1 MSSLEQLKSQRT
13 SARKNLTRMSKS
25 VEPDLNLSPLELA
38 CRLSI
43 LESYFKLALSTQEA
57 IEQLDPAELHRST
70 RFELEELF
78 IQAKVCV
85 QEQLGPEANSTGI
98 NESTVNFGH
107 TTAVKLPRLALPTF
121 DGKYCEYQNFITSF
135 NQVVGHQPS
144 MSKIEKFNQLLN
156 CLRGPALET
165 VRAFQ
170 VTADNYTKALDRLKQ
185 RYDNPTLVFLD
196 NISSLFALP
205 TAAKANGQQLR
216 SLIDNASALYNSL
229 RSLGNETQICQ
240 AMLISIVMGKVDQ
253 ETKRKW
259 NESLDYTVLPSWDN
273 CVQVVERHCQY
284 LESDKKPAAEA
295 SMVQPGGHR
304 SRSQRNQASLSFNC
318 TTQTCN
324 ICSNTD
330 HKTFRC
336 PELINLALENRLN
349 AVKRYKLCINCLGK
363 NHLVANCPS
372 TQRCR
377 TCALAHHTLLHRP
390 SPGSTAT
397 PLPQPQAESAQVSD
411 AVTHTHTEP
420 RSDCVI
426 LATALVL
433 VKDASGCYKIGR
445 ALLDS
450 CSQVNFISEEFAQSL
465 RLPRSKRNLEIRSI
479 GETQTQ
485 IKHHTTTNIKSRH
498 NHFELL
504 LDFCVTS
511 HIAYHPDSEIDISS
525 WNLPQHSSLADEHF
539 NKSRRIDLLLGT
551 ETFFDILA
559 VGQVKLGKDLPV
571 LQKTLLGWIVS
582 GRCRA
587 HPRTLHQY
595 SSIVLDKIDENLER
609 LWRIDHVVT
618 PENTLTPEQRNCE
631 EFYTTTV
638 RRNSDGRVE
647 VRLPFKDAPTA
658 LGASFDIARRRFLSL
673 ERNLGKRPEVWA
685 KYVQF
690 MQEFQDLGHMSLV
703 GHPQLNTPH
712 YYIPHHCVLKP
723 NSTSTKLRVV
733 FDASCKT
740 TSQKSL
746 NDLLMVGPTIQP
758 DLYTLLLRFRIHR
771 YAITADVV
779 KMFRQVNVSAQDRR
793 FQYILWRASPSQP
806 LSTFELNTVTYGTAA
821 APYLAIRSMSYLAD
835 HFMDK
840 LRIGA
845 EAIKSSFY
853 VDDFLGGSD
862 TVEELHQIKR
872 EVTTILQD
880 GQLELAK
887 WHSNH
892 CKFVDDNT
900 IKHLQLDDEML
911 TSTLGLKWDQVR
923 DTFMFSFSPRVESDH
938 VTKRTILSVAS
949 SLFDPLGLVT
959 PIIIVAKIIL
969 QELWLL
975 KLHWDESVPQG
986 IHTAWMSLL
995 SSLTSLESIA
1005 IPRYCLQPAIQSL
1018 QIHGFCDA
1026 SIRAYGCCIY
1036 ARTVGS
1042 DGLIKVQLIT
1052 SKSRVAPTKKLS
1064 LPKLELCGA
1073 HLLAQLHQKI
1083 IRIFADR
1090 EPTSYLWC
1098 DSQIVLHWNRQ
1109 HSATL
1114 STFVGNRIAEIQEM
1128 TSDCHW
1134 RHVPTHCNPADI
1146 LSRGCTIAELEQ
1158 SIWFEGPEFLRQE
1171 PQYWPRDNKDINDI
1185 DLEAVQLEKRK
1196 SAFAVQTTSNPLLE
1210 GVYKSSSYQRCLL
1223 VVAWMFRFIHRC
1235 QLFLAASPYKPN
1247 HCASPSPTPT
1257 ELQRALHCI
1266 VWNIQTNHFAQE
1278 ISSVLKG
1285 QPIRTNLKNLSLF
1298 LQVTDG
1304 FQLLKVGG
1312 RLELADY
1319 PETQRHPVLLPAKDP
1334 FVSQFVRR
1342 LHLQNYHAGPR
1353 TLVGLIRR
1361 QFWIVNA
1368 RDLARQVVRS
1378 CIHCRRYRPTLEK
1391 QLMGQLP
1398 KERITPSRPFS
1409 RCGIDFCG
1417 PINVYLRIRG
1427 LHISGGI
1434 WEAAVK
1440 SVKGLLNR
1448 TLRDTRLTFEEL
1460 ATAAA
1465 DVEAILN
1472 SRPLTPLSTDP
1483 NDLAALTPGH
1493 FLVGDALRALPE
1505 APPID
1510 DNLDKLDRWK
1520 KVSAIKHHIWSRWS
1534 HEYVNELQVRTTW
1547 TKTAPNLAVN
1557 DMVIVHEDNLPPQRW
1572 LLGRVVSTIA
1582 GSDNIVRVANVR
1594 TAKGIIRR
1602 PIRKLALLPV
1612 S

>member
-1 MSSLEQLKSQRT
+1 MVRAGVPQGSVLGPVLYTLFT
-13 SARKNLTRMSKS
+13 SDLPSPNGPGTLLATYADDTAFLVNSPCRNEASRITQEFLDSYGKWTNRVDLHHIAIPQAPQAQYLGLILDKRLTWKQHTT
-25 VEPDLNLSPLELA
+25 
-38 CRLSI
+38 
-43 LESYFKLALSTQEA
+43 KEA

-170 VTADNYTKALDRLKQ
+170 VTVDNYTKALDRLKQ

-304 SRSQRNQASLSFNC
+304 SRSQRNQAN
-318 TTQTCN
+318 
-324 ICSNTD
+324 

-595 SSIVLDKIDENLER
+595 SAIVLDKIDENLER

-703 GHPQLNTPH
+703 SHPQLNAPH

-758 DLYTLLLRFRIHR
+758 DLYTLLLRFHIHR

-835 HFMDK
+835 HFMNK

-892 CKFVDDNT
+892 
-900 IKHLQLDDEML
+900 
-911 TSTLGLKWDQVR
+911 
-923 DTFMFSFSPRVESDH
+923 
-938 VTKRTILSVAS
+938 
-949 SLFDPLGLVT
+949 
-959 PIIIVAKIIL
+959 
-969 QELWLL
+969 
-975 KLHWDESVPQG
+975 
-986 IHTAWMSLL
+986 
-995 SSLTSLESIA
+995 
-1005 IPRYCLQPAIQSL
+1005 Y
-1018 QIHGFCDA
+1018 
-1026 SIRAYGCCIY
+1026 
-1036 ARTVGS
+1036 
-1042 DGLIKVQLIT
+1042 
-1052 SKSRVAPTKKLS
+1052 
-1064 LPKLELCGA
+1064 
-1073 HLLAQLHQKI
+1073 
-1083 IRIFADR
+1083 
-1090 EPTSYLWC
+1090 
-1098 DSQIVLHWNRQ
+1098 
-1109 HSATL
+1109 
-1114 STFVGNRIAEIQEM
+1114 
-1128 TSDCHW
+1128 
-1134 RHVPTHCNPADI
+1134 I

-1196 SAFAVQTTSNPLLE
+1196 SAFAVQTTSNQLLE

-1235 QLFLAASPYKPN
+1235 RKLTPSQ
-1247 HCASPSPTPT
+1247 SPSPTPT

-1427 LHISGGI
+1427 KPPTKAYLAVFVCFATKAIHVEVVSDLTTDSFIASLKRFIARRGLPSDIFCDNATNFAGANNKLEALKQFLFKKETAESFHHFCRNEFINFHFIPPRAPHFGGI

>member
-25 VEPDLNLSPLELA
+25 
-38 CRLSI
+38 
-43 LESYFKLALSTQEA
+43 EA

-304 SRSQRNQASLSFNC
+304 SRSQRNQAN
-318 TTQTCN
+318 
-324 ICSNTD
+324 

-892 CKFVDDNT
+892 
-900 IKHLQLDDEML
+900 
-911 TSTLGLKWDQVR
+911 
-923 DTFMFSFSPRVESDH
+923 
-938 VTKRTILSVAS
+938 
-949 SLFDPLGLVT
+949 
-959 PIIIVAKIIL
+959 
-969 QELWLL
+969 
-975 KLHWDESVPQG
+975 
-986 IHTAWMSLL
+986 
-995 SSLTSLESIA
+995 
-1005 IPRYCLQPAIQSL
+1005 Y
-1018 QIHGFCDA
+1018 
-1026 SIRAYGCCIY
+1026 
-1036 ARTVGS
+1036 
-1042 DGLIKVQLIT
+1042 
-1052 SKSRVAPTKKLS
+1052 
-1064 LPKLELCGA
+1064 
-1073 HLLAQLHQKI
+1073 
-1083 IRIFADR
+1083 
-1090 EPTSYLWC
+1090 
-1098 DSQIVLHWNRQ
+1098 
-1109 HSATL
+1109 
-1114 STFVGNRIAEIQEM
+1114 
-1128 TSDCHW
+1128 
-1134 RHVPTHCNPADI
+1134 I

-1235 QLFLAASPYKPN
+1235 RNLTPSQSP
-1247 HCASPSPTPT
+1247 SPSPTPT

-1427 LHISGGI
+1427 KPPTKAYLAVFVCFATKAIHVEVVSDLTTDSFIASLKRFIARRGLPSDIFCDNATNFAGANNKLEALKQFLFKKETAESIHNFCRNEFINFHFIPPRAPHFGGI

-1534 HEYVNELQVRTTW
+1534 HEYINELQVRTTW

>member
-25 VEPDLNLSPLELA
+25 
-38 CRLSI
+38 
-43 LESYFKLALSTQEA
+43 EA

-284 LESDKKPAAEA
+284 LESDKKPTAEA

-304 SRSQRNQASLSFNC
+304 SRSQRNQA
-318 TTQTCN
+318 
-324 ICSNTD
+324 
-330 HKTFRC
+330 K
-336 PELINLALENRLN
+336 NRLN

-450 CSQVNFISEEFAQSL
+450 CSQVNFINEEFAQSL

-498 NHFELL
+498 KHFELL

-647 VRLPFKDAPTA
+647 VRLPFKEAPTA

-703 GHPQLNTPH
+703 GHLQLNTPH

-746 NDLLMVGPTIQP
+746 TDLLMVGPTIQP

-892 CKFVDDNT
+892 
-900 IKHLQLDDEML
+900 
-911 TSTLGLKWDQVR
+911 
-923 DTFMFSFSPRVESDH
+923 
-938 VTKRTILSVAS
+938 
-949 SLFDPLGLVT
+949 
-959 PIIIVAKIIL
+959 
-969 QELWLL
+969 
-975 KLHWDESVPQG
+975 
-986 IHTAWMSLL
+986 
-995 SSLTSLESIA
+995 
-1005 IPRYCLQPAIQSL
+1005 Y
-1018 QIHGFCDA
+1018 
-1026 SIRAYGCCIY
+1026 
-1036 ARTVGS
+1036 
-1042 DGLIKVQLIT
+1042 
-1052 SKSRVAPTKKLS
+1052 
-1064 LPKLELCGA
+1064 
-1073 HLLAQLHQKI
+1073 
-1083 IRIFADR
+1083 
-1090 EPTSYLWC
+1090 
-1098 DSQIVLHWNRQ
+1098 
-1109 HSATL
+1109 
-1114 STFVGNRIAEIQEM
+1114 
-1128 TSDCHW
+1128 
-1134 RHVPTHCNPADI
+1134 I

-1196 SAFAVQTTSNPLLE
+1196 SAFAVQTTSNQLLE

-1235 QLFLAASPYKPN
+1235 RNLTPSQSP
-1247 HCASPSPTPT
+1247 SPSPTPT

-1266 VWNIQTNHFAQE
+1266 VWNIQTNYFAQE

-1285 QPIRTNLKNLSLF
+1285 QPICTNLKNLSLF

-1319 PETQRHPVLLPAKDP
+1319 PETQRHPVLLPTKDP

-1427 LHISGGI
+1427 KPPTKAYLAVFVCFATKAIHVEVVSDLTTDSFIASLKRFIARRGLPSDIFCDNATNFAGANNKLEALKQFLFKKETAESIHHFCRNEFINFHFIPPRAPHFGGI

-1534 HEYVNELQVRTTW
+1534 HEYINELQVRTTW

-1572 LLGRVVSTIA
+1572 LLGRVVSTI

-1602 PIRKLALLPV
+1602 PIRKLA
-1612 S
+1612 

>member
-25 VEPDLNLSPLELA
+25 
-38 CRLSI
+38 
-43 LESYFKLALSTQEA
+43 EA

-304 SRSQRNQASLSFNC
+304 SRSQRNQAN
-318 TTQTCN
+318 
-324 ICSNTD
+324 

-618 PENTLTPEQRNCE
+618 PKNTLTPEQRNCE

-862 TVEELHQIKR
+862 TVEGLHQIKR

-892 CKFVDDNT
+892 
-900 IKHLQLDDEML
+900 
-911 TSTLGLKWDQVR
+911 
-923 DTFMFSFSPRVESDH
+923 
-938 VTKRTILSVAS
+938 
-949 SLFDPLGLVT
+949 
-959 PIIIVAKIIL
+959 
-969 QELWLL
+969 
-975 KLHWDESVPQG
+975 
-986 IHTAWMSLL
+986 
-995 SSLTSLESIA
+995 
-1005 IPRYCLQPAIQSL
+1005 Y
-1018 QIHGFCDA
+1018 
-1026 SIRAYGCCIY
+1026 
-1036 ARTVGS
+1036 
-1042 DGLIKVQLIT
+1042 
-1052 SKSRVAPTKKLS
+1052 
-1064 LPKLELCGA
+1064 
-1073 HLLAQLHQKI
+1073 
-1083 IRIFADR
+1083 
-1090 EPTSYLWC
+1090 
-1098 DSQIVLHWNRQ
+1098 
-1109 HSATL
+1109 
-1114 STFVGNRIAEIQEM
+1114 
-1128 TSDCHW
+1128 
-1134 RHVPTHCNPADI
+1134 I

-1235 QLFLAASPYKPN
+1235 RNLTPSQSP
-1247 HCASPSPTPT
+1247 SPSPTPT

-1378 CIHCRRYRPTLEK
+1378 CIHCRRYRPTLKK

-1427 LHISGGI
+1427 KPPTKAYLAVFVCFATKAIHVEVVSDLTTDSFIASLKRFIARRGLPSDIFCDNATNFAGANNKLEALKQFLFKKETAESIHNFCRNEFINFHFIPPRAPHFGGI

-1534 HEYVNELQVRTTW
+1534 HEYINELQVRTTW

-1594 TAKGIIRR
+1594 TSKGIIRR